1 MHLASKQNKCK
12 FDPQFK
18 KISIYMTTLKQ
29 QLTSSIGKK
38 VVMAAT
44 GLFLC
49 IFLIEHLYGNILLYF
64 NDGGL
69 AFNEY
74 SHDAVRNIL
83 IRIVEIVLFA
93 AIIIHVVQA
102 LIITNDNRRARPIK
116 YAVSTSTEGSSW
128 FSRNMGLTGS
138 VVLFFIVIHLYH
150 FFFPYRITKDHT
162 HTIAQM
168 VKIGFQDPVYVA
180 IYVVGVTFLFFHLN
194 HAFKSAF
201 HTLGLSSKKYASVWQ
216 MAGSGFAWLMWIAFA
231 SFPILFY
238 FGIAGKSIQ
247 I

>member
-1 MHLASKQNKCK
+1 
-12 FDPQFK
+12 
-18 KISIYMTTLKQ
+18 MTTLKQ

-49 IFLIEHLYGNILLYF
+49 LFLIEHLYGNLLLFF
-64 NDGGL
+64 NDGGV

-83 IRIVEIVLFA
+83 IRIIEVLLFA
-93 AIIIHVVQA
+93 AIIIHVIQA
-102 LIITNDNRRARPIK
+102 LIITVDNNRARPVK

-128 FSRNMGLTGS
+128 FSRNMGLTGT
-138 VVLFFIVIHLYH
+138 VVLFFLVIHLYD
-150 FFFPYRITKDHT
+150 FFFPYRITT
-162 HTIAQM
+162 ANGYTVAQL
-168 VKIGFQDPVYVA
+168 VKVHFMDIKYVI

-194 HAFKSAF
+194 HAVRSAF
-201 HTLGLSSKKYASVWQ
+201 HTLGLSNKKYKPIWQ
-216 MAGSGFAWLMWIAFA
+216 NISTGFALIMWLAFA

-238 FGIAGKSIQ
+238 LGIAGSTIQ

>member
-1 MHLASKQNKCK
+1 
-12 FDPQFK
+12 
-18 KISIYMTTLKQ
+18 MTTFKQ
-29 QLTSSIGKK
+29 QLTSSVGKK

-49 IFLIEHLYGNILLYF
+49 VFLLEHLYGNILLYF
-64 NDGGL
+64 NDGGK
-69 AFNEY
+69 AFDEY

-83 IRIVEIVLFA
+83 IRIIEIVLFA

-102 LIITNDNRRARPIK
+102 LIITNDNRKARPIK
-116 YAVSTSTEGSSW
+116 YAVPTSHEGSSW

-150 FFFPYRITKDHT
+150 YFFPYRILHNTNG
-162 HTIAQM
+162 HTISQM

-180 IYVVGVTFLFFHLN
+180 IYVIGVTFLFFHLN
-194 HAFKSAF
+194 HAFRSAF
-201 HTLGLSSKKYASVWQ
+201 HTLGLNNKKYTPVWQ
-216 MAGSGFAWLMWIAFA
+216 MAGSAFAWIMWIAFA

-238 FGIAGKSIQ
+238 FGIAGKSIV

>member
-1 MHLASKQNKCK
+1 
-12 FDPQFK
+12 
-18 KISIYMTTLKQ
+18 MTTLKQ

-49 IFLIEHLYGNILLYF
+49 VFLIEHLYGNILLYF
-64 NDGGL
+64 NDGGV

-83 IRIVEIVLFA
+83 IRTIEILLFA
-93 AIIIHVVQA
+93 AIVIHVVQA
-102 LIITNDNRRARPIK
+102 LIITMDNNRARPIK
-116 YAVSTSTEGSSW
+116 YAVSTSSEGSSW

-138 VVLFFIVIHLYH
+138 IVLFYIVIHLYH
-150 FFFPYRITKDHT
+150 YFFPYRITHNMNGHT
-162 HTIAQM
+162 LAQL

-194 HAFKSAF
+194 HAFRSAF
-201 HTLGLSSKKYASVWQ
+201 HTLGLSNKKYASVWH
-216 MAGSGFAWLMWIAFA
+216 MAGTAFAWIMWIGFA

>member
-1 MHLASKQNKCK
+1 
-12 FDPQFK
+12 
-18 KISIYMTTLKQ
+18 MTTLKQ

-49 IFLIEHLYGNILLYF
+49 VFLIEHLYGNILLYF
-64 NDGGL
+64 NDGGK

-83 IRIVEIVLFA
+83 IRTIEIVLFA
-93 AIIIHVVQA
+93 AIVLHCIQA
-102 LIITNDNRRARPIK
+102 LIITMDNRRARPIK
-116 YAVSTSTEGSSW
+116 YAVPTSHEGSSW

-138 VVLFFIVIHLYH
+138 FVLFFIVIHLYH
-150 FFFPYRITKDHT
+150 FFFPYRILHDTGG
-162 HTIAQM
+162 HTIAQL

-194 HAFKSAF
+194 HALRSSF
-201 HTLGLSSKKYASVWQ
+201 HTLGLSNKKYASVWH
-216 MAGSGFAWLMWIAFA
+216 MAGAAFAWIMWLAFA

-238 FGIAGKSIQ
+238 LGIAGKSIQ